1 MKKWLV
7 GLLSIIF
14 SLVLVACNDN
24 KICEHDFQGK
34 CEEHEVC
41 TKCGTQR
48 GFKKSHSYEGDCEDF
63 RVCADCGKINN
74 EKIEHNY
81 KGNIKIGTLSCTNCK
96 KHITEEEI
104 SQKSI
109 EQLTDEERAYIY
121 WQLNFILTL
130 KKDGKYLYTTDV
142 AFSIV
147 SKDFNLPVEYLK
159 EDFWGVNS
167 SYNHNCYSKY
177 YYNN

>member
-1 MKKWLV
+1 MKKVLV
-7 GLLSIIF
+7 FLLSCVF
-14 SLVLVACNDN
+14 LMGFVACDN
-24 KICEHDFQGK
+24 GKRCEHDFQGK

-41 TKCGTQR
+41 IKCGLER
-48 GFKKSHSYEGDCEDF
+48 GYKKSHTYEGDCEDF
-63 RVCADCGKINN
+63 RVCVDCGKINN
-74 EKIEHNY
+74 EKIAHNY
-81 KGNIKIGTLSCTNCK
+81 KGDIKIGTLSCTNCK

-104 SQKSI
+104 SQKSV

-130 KKDGKYLYTTDV
+130 TKDGKYLYTTDV